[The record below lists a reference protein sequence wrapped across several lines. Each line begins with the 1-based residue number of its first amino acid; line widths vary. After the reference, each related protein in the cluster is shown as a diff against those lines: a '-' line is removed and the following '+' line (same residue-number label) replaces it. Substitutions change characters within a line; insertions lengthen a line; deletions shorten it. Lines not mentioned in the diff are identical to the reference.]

1 MAQGG
6 KTKFTSTGLG
16 ALGKG
21 QWSSD
26 AGHVGAGQ
34 LQARGMGG
42 GKCGFYFRYSVLI
55 DAKQVQTRIAIGTFP
70 TVSLSTARDEAR
82 ELSRRY
88 MAGERDLKEAL
99 EVDERERQ
107 RLTDATRAAHEA
119 RSGSTLGVLLMSY
132 CDSLEAAGKVS
143 HRLVRL
149 ALIRHVQ
156 KAWPALWATPA
167 AEVSDDDIVA
177 VVGRVADLKDKGGN
191 LKLRTAA
198 KLRSYLRAAYG
209 AAIRARQSPQAS
221 QSLRA
226 LGIRHNPAND
236 VAPIVGASKARNRA
250 LSVDELRA
258 YWTRICA
265 MQGDARTAGAAL
277 QLHLLTGCQ
286 RVVQLA
292 RATVVDLDVDTQT
305 IRLLD
310 GKGRR
315 QQARPHFVPLTAPA
329 QAALHVMRGDSPTGD
344 FLFTLSR
351 GLTAISYESL
361 RDWVVIVREEMAEAG
376 ELPGGPFTVGDLRRT
391 VETRLAGEKVSKDIR
406 AQLQSHGLGGVQ
418 DRNYDRH
425 DYLDEK
431 IGALET
437 LHRLLTGASAKVTPI
452 RRKRSA

>member
-1 MAQGG
+1 MAKVG
-6 KTKFTSTGLG
+6 KTKFTTTGLG
-16 ALGKG
+16 ALDKG
-21 QWSSD
+21 QWASD

-55 DAKQVQTRIAIGTFP
+55 DSKQVQMRIPIGTFP
-70 TVSLSTARDEAR
+70 TTPLSFARHKAR
-82 ELSRRY
+82 EFSQRY
-88 MAGERDLKEAL
+88 MAGERDLKGAL
-99 EVDERERQ
+99 EAEERERQ
-107 RLTDATRAAHEA
+107 RQDDAKQAAEEA
-119 RSGSTLGVLLMSY
+119 KCMSSLGALLMAY
-132 CDSLEAAGKVS
+132 CDGLEAAGKSS

-149 ALIRHVQ
+149 ALVRDIQV
-156 KAWPALWATPA
+156 AWPILWETPA
-167 AEVSDDDIVA
+167 VDVTDEDMVA
-177 VVGRVADLKDKGGN
+177 VVGLVASKG
-191 LKLRTAA
+191 KLRQAA

-221 QSLRA
+221 QALRA

-258 YWTRICA
+258 YWARICA
-265 MQGDARTAGAAL
+265 MQGDVRSAGAAL

-292 RATVVDLDVDTQT
+292 RATAPDLDVDTQT

-315 QQARPHFVPLTAPA
+315 QEARPHFVPLIAPA
-329 QAALHVMRGDSPTGD
+329 QAALNVLRGDRPAGD
-344 FLFTLSR
+344 YLFTLTG
-351 GLTAISYESL
+351 GLTAITYESL
-361 RDWVVIVREEMAEAG
+361 RDHVVAVRDAMKEAG
-376 ELPGGPFTVGDLRRT
+376 ELPGGAFTVGDLRRT
-391 VETRLAGEKVSKDIR
+391 VETRLAGEKVSKDVR

-431 IGALET
+431 RGALET
-437 LHRLLTGASAKVTPI
+437 LHRLLTRTSTKVTPI
-452 RRKRSA
+452 SRRRSA